1 MCCHRQRI
9 EKEELLAVDRVEV
22 TPRKEGDLKDATG
35 SLYVFFPSFIK
46 MLVIA
51 GR

>member
-1 MCCHRQRI
+1 VLSQTEGI
-9 EKEELLAVDRVEV
+9 EKEELLAVDRVEI

-35 SLYVFFPSFIK
+35 SLYIFFPSFIK